1 MGKTLRGLYAV
12 LYLALLY
19 GPILLIALFSFSD
32 SVYVALPVKSLT
44 FRWYGELWASQG
56 LIEALLNSIVV
67 ALSASLGATTL
78 GTLAA
83 LAYVR
88 HRFIGRAAFGFLIFT
103 PLALPMVVV
112 GVSLL
117 SIFIMAG
124 LGLSLFA
131 VVTGHLLVCAP
142 FAFGVMVSRFSGLNP
157 DYERA
162 SADLGEPPVMTFW
175 RVTLPLSLPGII
187 ASLLLT
193 FTISFDEFILSFFL
207 SSNSPT
213 LPVFMWSQMRFPDR
227 LPVVLALATIVLC
240 VSGFM
245 VLLAQV
251 LRGNERD
258 G

>member
-1 MGKTLRGLYAV
+1 MGKALRRLYAIV
-12 LYLALLY
+12 YLAVLY

-32 SVYVALPVKSLT
+32 SVYVALPIKALT
-44 FRWYGELWASQG
+44 LRWYGELAVSQG
-56 LIEALLNSIVV
+56 LIGALLNSLLV

-88 HRFIGRAAFGFLIFT
+88 HRFVGRGAFGVLIFT

-117 SIFIMAG
+117 SIFIIAG

-131 VVTGHLLVCAP
+131 VIVGHLLIAAP
-142 FAFGVMVSRFSGLNP
+142 FAFGVMVSRLSGLNP
-157 DYERA
+157 DYELA

-175 RVTLPLSLPGII
+175 RVTLPLSLPGIV

-227 LPVVLALATIVLC
+227 LPMVLALATIVLC
-240 VSGFM
+240 LSGLL
-245 VLLAQV
+245 VLLAQL
-251 LRGNERD
+251 LRGRHA
-258 G
+258 